1 MPKFKKNPSPLK
13 YGRKTPFKFGFAGMI
28 PNFRQRIRRPMQNPG
43 NLASSIRAGVPN
55 NPFNL
60 PLGTQDPRG
69 GIVGGPIG
77 RPNLA
82 IPRRGASS
90 LTPRGLLGGR
100 LGSKAASILG
110 GRGLGLPGRGGLGRS
125 IRRGV
130 RGLRR
135 RFGRGLGRGLR
146 RRLGRLF

>member
-60 PLGTQDPRG
+60 PLGSQDPRG

-90 LTPRGLLGGR
+90 LMPRAIQRGGLGL
-100 LGSKAASILG
+100 LG

-125 IRRGV
+125 IRRRV

-135 RFGRGLGRGLR
+135 RLGRGLGRGLR
-146 RRLGRLF
+146 RRIGRFF